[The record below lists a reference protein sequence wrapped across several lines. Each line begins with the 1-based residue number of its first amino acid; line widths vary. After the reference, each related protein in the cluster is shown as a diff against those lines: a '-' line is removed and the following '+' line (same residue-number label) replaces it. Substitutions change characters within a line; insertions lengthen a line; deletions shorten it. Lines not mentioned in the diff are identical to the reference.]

1 MVSWAYIPPRTAI
14 YSPMTGCVIVKQV
27 KISDMKISELIKK
40 LQEIQK
46 EKGDVEVLAVF
57 DTYGEGEWVSLEED
71 GISFDRFNEG
81 KNIVY
86 IGW

>member
-1 MVSWAYIPPRTAI
+1 ML
-14 YSPMTGCVIVKQV
+14 
-27 KISDMKISELIKK
+27 ISEVIKK
-40 LQEIQK
+40 LQEIQE

>member
-1 MVSWAYIPPRTAI
+1 
-14 YSPMTGCVIVKQV
+14 
-27 KISDMKISELIKK
+27 MKISELIKK
-40 LQEIQK
+40 LQNVQE
-46 EKGDVEVLAVF
+46 EHGDIEVLALEN
-57 DTYGEGEWVSLEED
+57 TYGEGEWVSLEED

>member
-1 MVSWAYIPPRTAI
+1 
-14 YSPMTGCVIVKQV
+14 
-27 KISDMKISELIKK
+27 MKISEVVKK
-40 LQEIQK
+40 LQEVQA
-46 EKGDVEVLAVF
+46 EKGDLEVLAVF

>member
-1 MVSWAYIPPRTAI
+1 MN
-14 YSPMTGCVIVKQV
+14 
-27 KISDMKISELIKK
+27 MKISEVINK

-46 EKGDVEVLAVF
+46 EHGDIEVLALEN
-57 DTYGEGEWVSLEED
+57 TYGEGEWVSLEED

>member
-1 MVSWAYIPPRTAI
+1 MIGKLLVQE
-14 YSPMTGCVIVKQV
+14 K
-27 KISDMKISELIKK
+27 KIINMKISEVIKK

-81 KNIVY
+81 KNIIY

>member
-1 MVSWAYIPPRTAI
+1 MV
-14 YSPMTGCVIVKQV
+14 
-27 KISDMKISELIKK
+27 ISELIDK
-40 LQEIQK
+40 LQEIQNK
-46 EKGDVEVLAVF
+46 YGDVEVVSVF

>member
-1 MVSWAYIPPRTAI
+1 
-14 YSPMTGCVIVKQV
+14 
-27 KISDMKISELIKK
+27 MKISELIKE

-46 EKGDVEVLAVF
+46 EKGDVEVLAIS
-57 DTYGEGEWVSLEED
+57 DTYGEGEWASLEED

>member
-1 MVSWAYIPPRTAI
+1 MV
-14 YSPMTGCVIVKQV
+14 
-27 KISDMKISELIKK
+27 ISELIKK
-40 LQEIQK
+40 PQEIQK

>member
-1 MVSWAYIPPRTAI
+1 
-14 YSPMTGCVIVKQV
+14 
-27 KISDMKISELIKK
+27 MKISEVINK

-46 EKGDVEVLAVF
+46 VHGDIEVLALEN
-57 DTYGEGEWVSLEED
+57 TYGEGEWASLEED

>member
-1 MVSWAYIPPRTAI
+1 
-14 YSPMTGCVIVKQV
+14 
-27 KISDMKISELIKK
+27 MKISEVINK

-46 EKGDVEVLAVF
+46 EEGDVEVLAVF

>member
-1 MVSWAYIPPRTAI
+1 
-14 YSPMTGCVIVKQV
+14 
-27 KISDMKISELIKK
+27 MKISELIKK
-40 LQEIQK
+40 LQEIQN
-46 EKGDVEVLAVF
+46 EHGDVKVLAIS

>member
-1 MVSWAYIPPRTAI
+1 
-14 YSPMTGCVIVKQV
+14 
-27 KISDMKISELIKK
+27 MKISQVIER

-71 GISFDRFNEG
+71 GISCDRFNEG

>member
-1 MVSWAYIPPRTAI
+1 
-14 YSPMTGCVIVKQV
+14 
-27 KISDMKISELIKK
+27 MKISALIEE

-57 DTYGEGEWVSLEED
+57 DTYGEGEFVPLED
-71 GISFDRFNEG
+71 SGISFDRFNEG

>member
-1 MVSWAYIPPRTAI
+1 
-14 YSPMTGCVIVKQV
+14 
-27 KISDMKISELIKK
+27 MKISEVIKK

-46 EKGDVEVLAVF
+46 EKRDVEVLAVF
-57 DTYGEGEWVSLEED
+57 DTYGEGEWVPLEED

-81 KNIVY
+81 KNILY

>member
-1 MVSWAYIPPRTAI
+1 
-14 YSPMTGCVIVKQV
+14 
-27 KISDMKISELIKK
+27 MKISEVIKK
-40 LQEIQK
+40 LQEVQK
-46 EKGDVEVLAVF
+46 EKGDVEVLAIS

>member
-1 MVSWAYIPPRTAI
+1 ML
-14 YSPMTGCVIVKQV
+14 
-27 KISDMKISELIKK
+27 ISEVINT

-57 DTYGEGEWVSLEED
+57 DTYGEGEWVPLED
-71 GISFDRFNEG
+71 SGIIFDRFNEG

>member
-1 MVSWAYIPPRTAI
+1 
-14 YSPMTGCVIVKQV
+14 
-27 KISDMKISELIKK
+27 MKISELIKK
-40 LQEIQK
+40 LQEIQN
-46 EKGDVEVLAVF
+46 EHGDVEVLAIS

>member
-1 MVSWAYIPPRTAI
+1 ML
-14 YSPMTGCVIVKQV
+14 
-27 KISDMKISELIKK
+27 ISEVINT

-57 DTYGEGEWVSLEED
+57 DTYGEGEWVPLEED

>member
-1 MVSWAYIPPRTAI
+1 MV
-14 YSPMTGCVIVKQV
+14 V
-27 KISDMKISELIKK
+27 SEIIKK
-40 LQEIQK
+40 LEEIQK

-71 GISFDRFNEG
+71 GISFDRYNEG
-81 KNIVY
+81 KNVLY

>member
-1 MVSWAYIPPRTAI
+1 MV
-14 YSPMTGCVIVKQV
+14 
-27 KISDMKISELIKK
+27 ISELIEK